1 MQIETKTVVSMSEAN
16 QNFSRVAR
24 IVDQYGQA
32 VIFKNNSPKYLII
45 SFSAAEQYPYVSDQR
60 VSYAAEKIM
69 DQYDEA
75 FKELAK

>member
-1 MQIETKTVVSMSEAN
+1 MQIETKTVVSMTEAN
-16 QNFSRVAR
+16 QNFSKVAR

-32 VIFKNNSPKYLII
+32 VVFKNNSPKYLII
-45 SFSAAEQYPYVSDQR
+45 SFSMAEQSPFVSDQR
-60 VSYAAEKIM
+60 VAYAAEKIM